1 MEQPRHFDVDSRR
14 VVHETIDGETI
25 LINLQSGNY
34 YSLTGCGSEVWSLLS
49 GGWSDHEVAAELER
63 RYDADGV
70 AGAIYALVDD
80 LAGEQL
86 LEPHAGGNGNGS
98 RPALEGSADADFV
111 PPRLEKFTDMQYFL
125 LVDPVHEVEAA
136 GWPHE
141 RRAARAAGTE

>member
-1 MEQPRHFDVDSRR
+1 MQQPRRFDVDSRR

-34 YSLTGCGSEVWSLLS
+34 YSLSGCGSEVWGLLA
-49 GGWSDHEVAAELER
+49 GGWSDREIAADFER

-70 AGAIYALVDD
+70 ADSIQALVDD
-80 LAGEQL
+80 LAGEGL
-86 LEPHAGGNGNGS
+86 LEAGPNGNGNGS
-98 RPALEGSADADFV
+98 RVAANGHNGEPFV
-111 PPRLEKFTDMQYFL
+111 APRLEKFTDMQYFL

-141 RRAARAAGTE
+141 RQAD